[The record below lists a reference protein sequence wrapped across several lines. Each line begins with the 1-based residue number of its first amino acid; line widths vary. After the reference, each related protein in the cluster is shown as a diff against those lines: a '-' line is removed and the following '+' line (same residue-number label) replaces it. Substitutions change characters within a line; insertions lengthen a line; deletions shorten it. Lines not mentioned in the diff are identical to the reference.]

1 MILESP
7 VRPVTEEGS
16 VTLRCKTREFIP
28 EVICHFYRDGFLVG
42 NSSSGNLTITSIS
55 VSDAGLYTCQ
65 CGGDLSAESSLVV
78 THTDNKVGRPPQRS
92 EPHISVVCIALPV
105 IAACVLT
112 VCMILFC
119 LRRKRKEREKRDL
132 PYTDVTII
140 QTPQPRRFKDLKN
153 EDDTSTFYSTLSLNN
168 IT

>member
-28 EVICHFYRDGFLVG
+28 EVICHFYRDGFMVG

-65 CGGDLSAESSLVV
+65 CGGDFSE
-78 THTDNKVGRPPQRS
+78 VGRPPQRS